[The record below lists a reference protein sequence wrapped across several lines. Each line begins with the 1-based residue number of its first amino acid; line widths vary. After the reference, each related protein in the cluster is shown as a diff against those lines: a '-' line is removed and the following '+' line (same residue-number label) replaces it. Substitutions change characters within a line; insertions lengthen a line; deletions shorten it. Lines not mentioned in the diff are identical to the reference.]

1 MAKKDDTKAR
11 ILAIERMFL
20 PGKPLTVPQIIRKLD
35 LEYDIQVD
43 RKEVY
48 QDIAVLTHFMN
59 ICTSGHGPTH
69 FYQLVYL
76 DDLLEE

>member
-1 MAKKDDTKAR
+1 MAKKDDTQAR

-43 RKEVY
+43 RKTVY
-48 QDIAVLTHFMN
+48 QDIAVLSHFMN
-59 ICTSGHGPTH
+59 ICTSKPGPNH
-69 FYQLVYL
+69 FYQLIYL
-76 DDLLEE
+76 NDLLED

>member
-1 MAKKDDTKAR
+1 MAKKVDTKTR
-11 ILAIERMFL
+11 ILAVERMFL
-20 PGKPLTVPQIIRKLD
+20 PGKPLTVPKIIRKLD

-43 RKEVY
+43 RKTVY

-59 ICTSGHGPTH
+59 ICTSRAGPNH

-76 DDLLEE
+76 SDLLED